1 VNVYIEE
8 VYKSYAYLYIDTM
21 HRRHMYKRVYKRE
34 KERER
39 GERYWGR
46 EKGIPPLYL
55 FLSRAAPCTH
65 PFTLICV
72 YIPSGNQPYAEI
84 YIKKRIIF

>member
-39 GERYWGR
+39 REILGV
-46 EKGIPPLYL
+46 EKGIPPS
-55 FLSRAAPCTH
+55 LSLSFSLAQPLASAGSR
-65 PFTLICV
+65 LSV
-72 YIPSGNQPYAEI
+72 YIYPLEI
-84 YIKKRIIF
+84 NPTRKFI